1 MFDIGD
7 NGFAVET
14 FQFFGYDLDLPASFR
29 RNSRN
34 DRIFFLDLLQFRVGN
49 EVFPYFAPDLFND
62 IVRSTF
68 VFQFS
73 LVQ

>member
-49 EVFPYFAPDLFND
+49 VDVPYFPLGLFIH
-62 IVRSTF
+62 IVRRTF
-68 VFQFS
+68 EFQFS

>member
-34 DRIFFLDLLQFRVGN
+34 DRIFFLDLLLFRVGN
-49 EVFPYFAPDLFND
+49 EDFPYFPPD
-62 IVRSTF
+62 
-68 VFQFS
+68 
-73 LVQ
+73 

>member
-34 DRIFFLDLLQFRVGN
+34 DRIFFLDLLQFRVSN
-49 EVFPYFAPDLFND
+49 EDFLYFPLG
-62 IVRSTF
+62 
-68 VFQFS
+68 
-73 LVQ
+73 